1 MPLRNHAFVVI
12 EKNPFFA
19 TDMQNGLLDACSECD
34 VVSYRFPADAVAEM
48 PLLLEGNFS
57 GGRQIVVLCSAAI
70 SEIETSGLSLAV
82 AKAGA
87 AMVVMQDAP
96 GSERADELGWFM
108 LQSPFTAEALTDLV
122 KRLRNLS
129 AAE

>member
-19 TDMQNGLLDACSECD
+19 TDMQNGLVDACSECA
-34 VVSYRFPADAVAEM
+34 VVSYRFPAEAVAEM
-48 PLLLEGNFS
+48 ARLVDTFS
-57 GGRQIVVLCSAAI
+57 EGRQLVVLCSSAL
-70 SEIETSGLSLAV
+70 SEIESSGLSLAT
-82 AKAGA
+82 AQAGA

-96 GSERADELGWFM
+96 GAERAHELGWFV
-108 LQSPFTAEALTDLV
+108 LPSPFTAEALTDLV
-122 KRLRNLS
+122 KTLRNQS